1 MSRTT
6 ALFSCTVLVSGLVS
20 AGTVLLEDGF
30 NGYRTGATG
39 APLWQAYSG
48 QWQVANEG
56 LEGTDCEGN
65 FIAMGAVSGRKQW
78 TDYTL
83 SLRLR
88 VVSRGSDWRDG
99 AWIGVRFRNTANAY
113 TVGFYSRETA
123 LHKASKGK
131 ATGDKNAL
139 GRSPTT
145 IKDDRWHDVAVAVEG
160 QRIQVR
166 LDGKAI
172 IDVEDGDAPVTVGC
186 VALAARKYQGS
197 KGTTKVV
204 FDDIRVE
211 AMGIAPDGMKWT
223 ASDAAQAVGKRKSLL
238 EFMRARRNVRYPR
251 VPRQVLA
258 FYYTWYGT
266 PERHGRWIHWN
277 KVKPDEH
284 DIASSTHYPAKGAYD
299 SHDPE
304 IIDWHIDLAKEH
316 GLTGFIATWWGPGRF
331 DDRAFPILLD
341 RAAKK
346 DFKVT
351 VYWETAPSKGQAQID
366 QAVSDLLYVLNRYG
380 SHPAFLRV
388 DGKPVIFVYGR
399 VMNQVP
405 LRSWPAIISDVEDE
419 YPKGCILIADGYRES
434 FARVLDGL
442 HTYNIC
448 GWVKGKTPDQLRSF
462 SANSFKRAVGLAK
475 SHGKISC
482 ITIIPGYD
490 DTKIRKPGLNAER
503 QGGQTYRVLWEQAI
517 AADPDWVV
525 ITSWNEW
532 HEGSEIEPS
541 WEDGDKYI
549 KLTGEY
555 APRFMATRH
564 SQVAVPESA
573 SGLDA
578 KKAAELRDLYRDK
591 TIGIL
596 PDYGGSIPFWL
607 ADVGVALKELTW
619 RELLD
624 PDVFNAKSLP
634 LVLYTSGE
642 RYVQSLDKDGDVER
656 AILRYLGEGG
666 LLVAMSYQPF
676 PFYYNEKG
684 ESIVAAGRLGFPIAG
699 SGALQ
704 RNDIPEGA
712 EVRGWEKPPTDAELT
727 FQVDTDALPGL
738 TARASF
744 PTSGDRRWRPAT
756 PALGGKEDVYVP
768 LARLRDQNGKLY
780 GDGIVYI
787 EHKKS
792 APPGG
797 RNLYVWMRMLDVL
810 GADDALF
817 ALFRFAVQK
826 AGGPSK

>member
-1 MSRTT
+1 MGRAT
-6 ALFSCTVLVSGLVS
+6 ALFSHIVLVSGLAS
-20 AGTVLLEDGF
+20 AGTALLEDDF
-30 NGYRTGATG
+30 SGYREGATG

-48 QWQVANEG
+48 QWQVTVEG
-56 LEGTDCEGN
+56 LEGTDCGGS

-78 TDYTL
+78 RDYTL
-83 SLRLR
+83 SLRLK

-113 TVGFYSRETA
+113 TVGFYNRETA

-131 ATGDKNAL
+131 ATGDENAL

-145 IKDDRWHDVAVAVEG
+145 IKDDQWHDVAVTVEK

-166 LDGKAI
+166 LDGKTI
-172 IDVEDGDAPVTVGC
+172 IDAEDKNSPVTVGC
-186 VALAARKYQGS
+186 IALAARKYQGS
-197 KGTTKVV
+197 NGTTKVV

-211 AMGIAPDGMKWT
+211 AIGAVPDGMKWT
-223 ASDAAQAVGKRKSLL
+223 IADAAQAVGKRKSLL
-238 EFMRARRNVRYPR
+238 EFMRGRRSVRYPR

-266 PERHGRWIHWN
+266 PERHGRWIHWD

-316 GLTGFIATWWGPGRF
+316 GLTGFIATWWGPGAF

-346 DFKVT
+346 DFKAT
-351 VYWETAPSKGQAQID
+351 VYWETAPGKGQAQID
-366 QAVSDLLYVLNRYG
+366 QAASDLLYVLNRYG

-399 VMNQVP
+399 VMGQVP
-405 LRSWPAIISDVEDE
+405 LRSWPAIISGVEAE
-419 YPKGCILIADGYRES
+419 YPKGCVLIADGYRES
-434 FARVLDGL
+434 FARVLDGV

-448 GWVKGKTPDQLRSF
+448 GWVRGKTPDQLRTL
-462 SANSFKRAVGLAK
+462 SANSFKKAVGLAK
-475 SHGKISC
+475 SHGKVSC

-490 DTKIRKPGLNAER
+490 DTKIREPGINAER
-503 QGGQTYRVLWEQAI
+503 QNGQTYRVLWEEAI
-517 AADPDWVV
+517 AADPDWVL

-564 SQVAVPESA
+564 SRATAPKPA
-573 SGLDA
+573 TALDPRR
-578 KKAAELRDLYRDK
+578 AAELRELYQGK

-596 PDYGGSIPFWL
+596 PDYGGSVPFWL
-607 ADVGVALKELTW
+607 ADAGLTLKELTW

-624 PDVFNAKSLP
+624 PGVFNAEKLP
-634 LVLYTSGE
+634 LVLYASGE
-642 RYVQSLDKDGDVER
+642 QYVQSLDKDGDVER

-666 LLVAMSYQPF
+666 LLIAMSFRPF
-676 PFYYNEKG
+676 PFYYNEKR
-684 ESIVAAGRLGFPIAG
+684 ESVVAAGRLGFPIAG
-699 SGALQ
+699 SGAFQ
-704 RNDIPEGA
+704 RDDIPDGT
-712 EVRGWEKPPTDAELT
+712 EVKGWEEPPADVALT
-727 FQVDTDALPGL
+727 FHVDTDALPGL
-738 TARASF
+738 TAKAPF
-744 PTSGDRRWRPAT
+744 PPGGDRRWRPAN
-756 PALGGKEDVYVP
+756 PALVAKEDVYVP
-768 LARLRDQNGKLY
+768 LARLRGPDGKLY
-780 GDGIVYI
+780 GDGVVYI
-787 EHKKS
+787 ERRKS
-792 APPGG
+792 APVGG
-797 RNLYVWMRMLDVL
+797 KNLYVWMRMLDVL
-810 GADDALF
+810 GTDDALF
-817 ALFRFAVQK
+817 AVFRFASQK